1 MQEGSRGRVLVV
13 EDEEETRHAYRAI
26 LEQAGWTVEE
36 ATTGDEAVAS
46 AARRPPA
53 LMLVDIAIPGLDG
66 WETTR
71 RVKSGVTHGGREG
84 PAGPPIPV
92 LAVTGHALD
101 EDRQRAREAGC
112 DGYLVKPV
120 TADQLLAAVARLALG
135 ASEGATEG

>member
-1 MQEGSRGRVLVV
+1 MQESSRGRVLVV
-13 EDEEETRHAYRAI
+13 EDEEETRLAYRAI
-26 LEQAGWTVEE
+26 LEQAGWTVDE
-36 ATTGDEAVAS
+36 AVSGDEAVER
-46 AARRPPA
+46 AALRPPA

-71 RVKSGVTHGGREG
+71 RVKSG
-84 PAGPPIPV
+84 PASPPIAV

-120 TADQLLAAVARLALG
+120 TADQLLAAVARLAG
-135 ASEGATEG
+135 QGTEQDAEV